1 MAKFTIFL
9 RLALL
14 CYLMLRQI
22 DARSKHFLIE
32 TEDSKEEKS
41 TDGSF
46 EISLNRMQSYGKPKY
61 GDEDTTKAPYSE
73 PEPDTTTASY
83 SEPEPKGSYEP
94 KPKGSYEPEPKGYNP
109 GNNGGSGY
117 NRQGY
122 YK

>member
-14 CYLMLRQI
+14 CSLMLRQI

-61 GDEDTTKAPYSE
+61 GDEDTTKASYSKPEPDTTTASYSE

-83 SEPEPKGSYEP
+83 SEPEPDTT
-94 KPKGSYEPEPKGYNP
+94 
-109 GNNGGSGY
+109 
-117 NRQGY
+117 
-122 YK
+122 